1 LETACPPL
9 VDDPNVQGP
18 AGTPRPEPRTVVRN
32 RRARSRAS
40 VRIAFY
46 SHDTLG
52 LGHTRRNLLIATAL
66 TRSGLQVDMLLITGT
81 STASRFALPP
91 GTDCLTLPSLRKDL
105 DGNYASRSLDMPLG
119 ELVSL
124 RSEAIWGA
132 LKGFGPDLLVV
143 DNVPRGVAGELDL
156 SLRKLKKHGRTKCV
170 LGLRD
175 VLDAHDVVTAQWAA
189 RDTTRTITTYY
200 HAVWV
205 YGDPLLHATLP
216 ETERAVAAD
225 RLHYL
230 GYFDPLL
237 RLVPEATASEQ
248 ARAVLAWAGRP
259 FVMCTVG
266 GGQDGVH
273 LAQAFLRTRLAGRR
287 GVLLTGPFMH
297 PGARQALTREAAAR
311 DDLLVVDF
319 LEEPLEL
326 MPHADRI
333 VSMGG
338 YNSVLE
344 GLACERPL
352 LVVPRVAPR
361 QEQWIR
367 AERLREVGLLDVL
380 HPASLG
386 PHALEAWLGREAP
399 SSTARKRLEFLAH
412 TRLPTAI
419 ADVIGRPLVPRR
431 APFAAAEEGA
441 P

>member
-1 LETACPPL
+1 
-9 VDDPNVQGP
+9 
-18 AGTPRPEPRTVVRN
+18 VRN
-32 RRARSRAS
+32 RRTRSKAS

-52 LGHTRRNLLIATAL
+52 LGHTRRNLLIATSL
-66 TRSGLQVDMLLITGT
+66 TRSGLQVDMLLIAGT
-81 STASRFALPP
+81 SAASRFALPP

-105 DGNYASRSLDMPLG
+105 DGSYASRSLDMPLG
-119 ELVSL
+119 ELLAL

-132 LKGFGPDLLVV
+132 LKGFGPDLFVV

-156 SLRKLKKHGRTKCV
+156 SLRKLKKRGRAKCV

-175 VLDAHDVVTAQWAA
+175 VLDAHDVVRAEWAA
-189 RDTTRTITTYY
+189 RDTKRTLETYY
-200 HAVWV
+200 DAVWV
-205 YGDPLLHATLP
+205 YGDPRLHATLP
-216 ETERAVAAD
+216 EAERAVAAD

-237 RLVPEATASEQ
+237 RLAPDATASDET
-248 ARAVLAWAGRP
+248 RAILAWARGP
-259 FVMCTVG
+259 FVLCTLG

-297 PGARQALTREAAAR
+297 PGARQALRSGAAAR

-326 MPHADRI
+326 LQHADRI

-344 GLACERPL
+344 GLACGRPL

-367 AERLREVGLLDVL
+367 AERLRQVGLLDVL
-380 HPASLG
+380 HPASLD
-386 PHALEAWLGREAP
+386 PHALEAWLVREIPP
-399 SSTARKRLEFLAH
+399 STPSRRLEFLAH

-431 APFAAAEEGA
+431 VPPAATEEGE

>member
-1 LETACPPL
+1 METTGPRL
-9 VDDPNVQGP
+9 VDEPYVQEPLGP
-18 AGTPRPEPRTVVRN
+18 ARPEARTIVRN
-32 RRARSRAS
+32 RRARSNAS

-52 LGHTRRNLLIATAL
+52 LGHTRRNLLIATSL

-81 STASRFALPP
+81 YTASRFALPP

-105 DGNYASRSLDMPLG
+105 DGTYASRSLDMSLG
-119 ELVSL
+119 ELVAL
-124 RSEAIWGA
+124 RSEAIWAA
-132 LKGFGPDLLVV
+132 LKGFGPDLFVV

-156 SLRKLKKHGRTKCV
+156 SLRKLKKHGRAKCV

-175 VLDAHDVVTAQWAA
+175 VLDAHDVVRAEWAA
-189 RDTTRTITTYY
+189 RDTRRTLETYY
-200 HAVWV
+200 DAVWV
-205 YGDPLLHATLP
+205 YGDPLLHDTLP
-216 ETERAVAAD
+216 EAERAVAAE

-237 RLVPEATASEQ
+237 RLAPGAAPSNET
-248 ARAVLAWAGRP
+248 RTILAWAGGP
-259 FVMCTVG
+259 FVLGTVG
-266 GGQDGVH
+266 GGQDGLQ
-273 LAQAFLRTRLAGRR
+273 LAQAFVRTRLPGRR

-297 PGARQALTREAAAR
+297 PGARQALRREAAGR
-311 DDLLVVDF
+311 DDLLVIDF

-326 MPHADRI
+326 LPHADRI

-367 AERLREVGLLDVL
+367 AERLRELGLLDVL
-380 HPASLG
+380 HPDALS
-386 PHALEAWLGREAP
+386 PSALEAWLGQEVGPAQ
-399 SSTARKRLEFLAH
+399 ARSRLEFRAH
-412 TRLPTAI
+412 LRLPTAI
-419 ADVIGRPLVPRR
+419 ADVIGRPLLPRR
-431 APFAAAEEGA
+431 APVAAAGEGE

>member
-1 LETACPPL
+1 METTWPPL
-9 VDDPNVQGP
+9 ANDLCVHDPAV
-18 AGTPRPEPRTVVRN
+18 TPRPEPRTVVRN
-32 RRARSRAS
+32 RRARSKAS

-52 LGHTRRNLLIATAL
+52 LGHTRRNLLIATSL

-81 STASRFALPP
+81 YTASRFALPP

-105 DGNYASRSLDMPLG
+105 DGSYASRSLDMPLG
-119 ELVSL
+119 ELVAL
-124 RSEAIWGA
+124 RSEAIWAA
-132 LKGFGPDLLVV
+132 LKGFRPDLFVV

-156 SLRKLKKHGRTKCV
+156 SLRKLKKHGRSKCV

-175 VLDAHDVVTAQWAA
+175 VLDAHDVVRAEWAA
-189 RDTTRTITTYY
+189 RDTKRTLETYY
-200 HAVWV
+200 DAVWV

-216 ETERAVAAD
+216 EAERAVAAD

-237 RLVPEATASEQ
+237 RLAPLAAPSDET
-248 ARAVLAWAGRP
+248 RAILTWAGSP
-259 FVMCTVG
+259 FVLCTVG
-266 GGQDGVH
+266 GGQDGVQ
-273 LAQAFLRTRLAGRR
+273 LAQAFLRTRLGGRR

-297 PGARQALTREAAAR
+297 PGARQALRDEAAGRA
-311 DDLLVVDF
+311 DLLVIDF

-326 MPHADRI
+326 LPHADRI

-367 AERLREVGLLDVL
+367 AERLRQLGLLDVL

-386 PHALEAWLGREAP
+386 PHALEAWLGQAVP
-399 SSTARKRLEFLAH
+399 PPTARRPLEFLAH

-419 ADVIGRPLVPRR
+419 ADVIGRPLMPRR
-431 APFAAAEEGA
+431 TPLAAAEEGES
-441 P
+441 

>member
-1 LETACPPL
+1 MTTVHPPPADETLEYARQNPGL
-9 VDDPNVQGP
+9 
-18 AGTPRPEPRTVVRN
+18 EPSTVVRN
-32 RRARSRAS
+32 RRARSKGS

-52 LGHTRRNLLIATAL
+52 LGHTRRNLLIATSL

-81 STASRFALPP
+81 YTASRFALPP

-105 DGNYASRSLDMPLG
+105 DGTYASRSLDMPLA
-119 ELVSL
+119 EIVAL
-124 RSEAIWGA
+124 RSEAIWAA
-132 LKGFGPDLLVV
+132 LKGFGPDLFVV

-156 SLRKLKKHGRTKCV
+156 SLRKLRKHGRARCV

-175 VLDAHDVVTAQWAA
+175 VLDAHDVVRAEWAA
-189 RDTTRTITTYY
+189 RDTKRTLETYY
-200 HAVWV
+200 DAVWV
-205 YGDPLLHATLP
+205 YGDPLLHDTLP
-216 ETERAVAAD
+216 DAERAAAAD

-237 RLVPEATASEQ
+237 RLPPGAAASDE
-248 ARAVLAWAGRP
+248 ARAILAWADGP
-259 FVMCTVG
+259 FVLCTVG
-266 GGQDGVH
+266 GGQDGVQ
-273 LAQAFLRTRLAGRR
+273 LARAFLRTPLRGRR

-297 PGARQALTREAAAR
+297 PGAREALRGEAAAR
-311 DDLLVVDF
+311 DDLRVVDF

-326 MPHADRI
+326 LLHADRI

-367 AERLREVGLLDVL
+367 AERLRELGLLDVL
-380 HPASLG
+380 HPAELG
-386 PHALEAWLGREAP
+386 PFPLEAWLGQEAP
-399 SSTARKRLEFLAH
+399 PSMARSRLDFAAH
-412 TRLPTAI
+412 TRLPGAI
-419 ADVIGRPLVPRR
+419 AEVIGRPLLPRR
-431 APFAAAEEGA
+431 ATLEPAGEGER
-441 P
+441 

>member
-1 LETACPPL
+1 METVYPPPIQGPHVHDDAEPPL
-9 VDDPNVQGP
+9 
-18 AGTPRPEPRTVVRN
+18 PEPRTVVRN
-32 RRARSRAS
+32 RRARSKAS

-81 STASRFALPP
+81 YAAARFALPP

-105 DGNYASRSLDMPLG
+105 DGSYASRSLDMPLN

-124 RSEAIWGA
+124 RSEAIWAA
-132 LKGFGPDLLVV
+132 LKGFGPDLFVV

-156 SLRKLKKHGRTKCV
+156 SLRKLKKYGRAKCV

-175 VLDAHDVVTAQWAA
+175 VLDTHDVVKAQWAA
-189 RDTTRTITTYY
+189 RGTTRTITTYY
-200 HAVWV
+200 DAVWI
-205 YGDPLLHATLP
+205 YGDPLLHTTLP
-216 ETERAVAAD
+216 EAERAVAAD

-230 GYFDPLL
+230 GYVDPML
-237 RLVPEATASEQ
+237 RLAPGATASDEC
-248 ARAVLAWAGRP
+248 RSIIAWADGP
-259 FVMCTVG
+259 FVLCTVG
-266 GGQDGVH
+266 GGQDGVQ
-273 LAQAFLRTRLAGRR
+273 LAQTLVRTRFDGRR

-297 PGARQALTREAAAR
+297 PGARQALRREAAAR

-319 LEEPLEL
+319 LEEPLDL
-326 MPHADRI
+326 LRHADRVI
-333 VSMGG
+333 SMGG

-344 GLACERPL
+344 ALACERPL

-380 HPASLG
+380 HPASLS
-386 PHALEAWLGREAP
+386 PRAVEEWLGRALP
-399 SSTARKRLEFLAH
+399 PPTSRRRLDFLAH
-412 TRLPTAI
+412 TRLPAAI
-419 ADVIGRPLVPRR
+419 GSVIGRPLVPRR
-431 APFAAAEEGA
+431 VPLCAAAEGE